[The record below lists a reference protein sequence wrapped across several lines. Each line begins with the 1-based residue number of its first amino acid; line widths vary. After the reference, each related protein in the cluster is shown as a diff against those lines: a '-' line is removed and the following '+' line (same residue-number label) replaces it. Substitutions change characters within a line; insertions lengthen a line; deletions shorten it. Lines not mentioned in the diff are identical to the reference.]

1 MTAPA
6 AQHRPPWSVVWV
18 LSVTQIISWGS
29 LFYAI
34 SVLMAPI
41 ERELGWSRDAIVGA
55 FSLSMVCTGLAAFPV
70 GNLIDRYGGRH
81 VMAGGSLLGATMLA
95 LLSVT
100 TSLPA
105 FYAIWIGL
113 GVAMSAVLYEPAFA
127 VITASFGSDAR
138 KAITTLTLP
147 GGLASTVFWPLT
159 QALVAALGWR
169 HAVLVLALFNLVV
182 CVPLHWWFLPK
193 TGSQRMTEERGGAP
207 REERPHVQM
216 RDIVTT
222 RKFVL
227 LALAFTANML
237 AFSAM
242 SIHLITLLNERGL
255 SAADT
260 VLLAAIVGPMQ
271 VLGRIGEFTIGKRFR
286 ATQIATAA
294 IALLPVALLIL
305 QFAGVNWA
313 VLLLFV
319 TVYGISNGII
329 TIVRG
334 VIPAEIFGR
343 ERYGAIN
350 GALAAP
356 VLAARSLGPLVAA
369 MIWSYAGGYDAVIWT
384 LAAVGLVSAFSFHL
398 ALKR

>member
-1 MTAPA
+1 MLESKN
-6 AQHRPPWSVVWV
+6 HPPWSVVWV
-18 LSVTQIISWGS
+18 LSVTQVISWGS

-41 ERELGWSRDAIVGA
+41 EHELGWSRDAIVGA

-70 GNLIDRYGGRH
+70 GNLIDRHGGRH
-81 VMAGGSLLGATMLA
+81 VMAGGSLLGAAMLA
-95 LLSVT
+95 LLSMT

-105 FYAIWIGL
+105 FYAIWVGL
-113 GVAMSAVLYEPAFA
+113 GIAMSAVLYEPAFA
-127 VITASFGSDAR
+127 VITACFGADAR
-138 KAITTLTLP
+138 KGITTLTLP

-169 HAVLVLALFNLVV
+169 HAVLVLALFNLFV

-193 TGSQRMTEERGGAP
+193 NGAERKDQRSSAARETRP
-207 REERPHVQM
+207 RVHM
-216 RDIVTT
+216 RDIVMT

-255 SAADT
+255 SAADA

-271 VLGRIGEFTIGKRFR
+271 VLGRVGEYTIGKRFR
-286 ATQIATAA
+286 ATQIATLA
-294 IALLPVALLIL
+294 IFLLPVALLIL
-305 QFAGVNWA
+305 QFAGVSWLF
-313 VLLLFV
+313 LLLFV
-319 TVYGISNGII
+319 TVYGVSNGII

-334 VIPAEIFGR
+334 VIPAEVFGR

-369 MIWSYAGGYDAVIWT
+369 MIWSFAGGYEAVLWT
-384 LAAVGLVSAFSFHL
+384 LAAVGLLSAVSFHL
-398 ALKR
+398 ALKS

>member
-1 MTAPA
+1 MTLP
-6 AQHRPPWSVVWV
+6 RPPWSVVWA

-34 SVLMAPI
+34 SVLIAPI
-41 ERELGWSRDAIVGA
+41 ERELHWSRDAIVGA

-70 GNLIDRYGGRH
+70 GNLIDRYGGRY
-81 VMAGGSLLGATMLA
+81 VMGGGSVLAAAMLA
-95 LLSVT
+95 LLSQT
-100 TSLPA
+100 TSLPG
-105 FYAIWIGL
+105 FYAIWVGL
-113 GVAMSAVLYEPAFA
+113 GIAMSAVLYEPAFA
-127 VITASFGSDAR
+127 VITACFGADAR
-138 KAITTLTLP
+138 KGITTLTLP

-169 HAVLVLALFNLVV
+169 HAVLVLALFNLLV

-193 TGSQRMTEERGGAP
+193 TGAGRTKDEHGTAIRDARSP
-207 REERPHVQM
+207 VHM
-216 RDIVTT
+216 RDIVMT

-255 SAADT
+255 SAADA

-271 VLGRIGEFTIGKRFR
+271 VLGRIGEYTIGKRFR

-294 IALLPVALLIL
+294 IVLLPVALLIL
-305 QFAGVNWA
+305 QFSGTYWMLMLV
-313 VLLLFV
+313 FV

-334 VIPAEIFGR
+334 VIPAELFGR

-356 VLAARSLGPLVAA
+356 VLAARSMGPLVAA
-369 MIWSYAGGYDAVIWT
+369 MIWSFAGGYDAVIWT
-384 LAAVGLVSAFSFHL
+384 LAAVGLVSAFSFHF
-398 ALKR
+398 ALKS

>member
-1 MTAPA
+1 MTTADA
-6 AQHRPPWSVVWV
+6 HGPPWRVVWA
-18 LSVTQIISWGS
+18 LSVTQVISWGS

-34 SVLMAPI
+34 SVLIAPI

-81 VMAGGSLLGATMLA
+81 VMTAGSLLGATMLM
-95 LLSVT
+95 LLGMT

-105 FYAIWIGL
+105 FYAVWVGL
-113 GVAMSAVLYEPAFA
+113 GIAMSAVLYEPAFA
-127 VITASFGSDAR
+127 VITACFGTHAR
-138 KAITTLTLP
+138 KGITTLTLP

-159 QALVAALGWR
+159 QALVTTLDWR
-169 HAVLVLALFNLVV
+169 QAVFVLALCNLCV
-182 CVPLHWWFLPK
+182 CAPLHWWFLPA
-193 TGSQRMTEERGGAP
+193 GGAVRHQEKNAHPAAP
-207 REERPHVQM
+207 RVHM
-216 RDIVTT
+216 RDIVLT
-222 RKFVL
+222 RKFML

-242 SIHLITLLNERGL
+242 SIHLITLLNERGM
-255 SAADT
+255 SAADA
-260 VLLAAIVGPMQ
+260 VMLAAIVGPMQ
-271 VLGRIGEFTIGKRFR
+271 VLGRIGEYTIGKRFR
-286 ATQIATAA
+286 ATQIATVALA
-294 IALLPVALLIL
+294 MLPAALLML
-305 QFAGVNWA
+305 QMAGVNWPL
-313 VLLLFV
+313 LLLFV
-319 TVYGISNGII
+319 TTYGMSNGII

-334 VIPAEIFGR
+334 VIPAEIYGR

-369 MIWSYAGGYDAVIWT
+369 VIWSTAGGYDAVIWT
-384 LAAVGLVSAFSFHL
+384 LLAVGLLSALSFYF

>member
-1 MTAPA
+1 MKAHD
-6 AQHRPPWSVVWV
+6 AQSPPWRVVWA
-18 LSVTQIISWGS
+18 LSVTQVISWGS

-81 VMAGGSLLGATMLA
+81 VMTAGSLLGATMLA
-95 LLSVT
+95 LLGMT

-113 GVAMSAVLYEPAFA
+113 GIAMSAVLYEPAFA
-127 VITASFGSDAR
+127 VITACFGPHAR
-138 KAITTLTLP
+138 KGITTLTLP

-159 QALVAALGWR
+159 QALVAALDWR
-169 HAVLVLALFNLVV
+169 QAVFVLALFNLCV
-182 CVPLHWWFLPK
+182 CAPLHWLFLP
-193 TGSQRMTEERGGAP
+193 SGGAA
-207 REERPHVQM
+207 RTRAAHDNAQHDKRPAVHM
-216 RDIVTT
+216 RDIVLT
-222 RKFVL
+222 RQFML

-242 SIHLITLLNERGL
+242 SIHLITLLNERGMT
-255 SAADT
+255 AADA
-260 VLLAAIVGPMQ
+260 VMLAAIVGPMQ
-271 VLGRIGEFTIGKRFR
+271 VLGRIGEYTIGKRFR
-286 ATQIATAA
+286 ATQIATLAL
-294 IALLPVALLIL
+294 ALLPVALLVL
-305 QFAGVNWA
+305 QFAGVNWPL
-313 VLLLFV
+313 LLLFV
-319 TVYGISNGII
+319 TAYGISNGTI

-334 VIPAEIFGR
+334 VIPAELYGS
-343 ERYGAIN
+343 ERYGSIN

-356 VLAARSLGPLVAA
+356 VLAARSMGPLVAA
-369 MIWSYAGGYDAVIWT
+369 MIWSLAGGYDTVIWT
-384 LAAVGLVSAFSFHL
+384 LAAIGLLSAASFWF

>member
-1 MTAPA
+1 MTESKN
-6 AQHRPPWSVVWV
+6 RPPWSVVWV

-34 SVLMAPI
+34 AVLIAPI

-70 GNLIDRYGGRH
+70 GNLIGRYGGRH
-81 VMAGGSLLGATMLA
+81 VMAAGSLLGAAMLA

-100 TSLPA
+100 TSLTA
-105 FYAIWIGL
+105 FYAIWVGL
-113 GVAMSAVLYEPAFA
+113 GIAMSAVLYEPAFA
-127 VITASFGSDAR
+127 VITACFGADAR
-138 KAITTLTLP
+138 KGITTLTLP

-182 CVPLHWWFLPK
+182 CVPLHWWFLPGK
-193 TGSQRMTEERGGAP
+193 GAGRMDEHRGSTADGTRRLV
-207 REERPHVQM
+207 RM
-216 RDIVTT
+216 RDIVMT
-222 RKFVL
+222 RKFML
-227 LALAFTANML
+227 LALGFTANML

-255 SAADT
+255 SASDA

-271 VLGRIGEFTIGKRFR
+271 VLGRIGEYTVGKRFR
-286 ATQIATAA
+286 ATQIATLA
-294 IALLPVALLIL
+294 IFLLPVALLIL
-305 QFAGVNWA
+305 QFGGVNWLI
-313 VLLLFV
+313 LLVFV
-319 TVYGISNGII
+319 TVYGISNGIV

-369 MIWSYAGGYDAVIWT
+369 MIWSFAGGYDAVIWT
-384 LAAVGLVSAFSFHL
+384 LAAVGLISAFSFHL
-398 ALKR
+398 ALKS